1 MKNYI
6 YNISLSLGLLVDTF
20 TSHLN
25 SGDRHVFCKAI
36 TLGSVSYLDGEGE
49 SLSSSSL
56 REREKRRST
65 VDTFTSHLN
74 SGDCHTLCKA
84 ITLGSVSS
92 YLDGEGKSLSSSSW
106 TPVRG
111 GEKGKSTDS
120 LSLFLSLLLFIF
132 NPFQQFSHLWIHC
145 RLERLNLKSTWLGC
159 LTK

>member
-74 SGDCHTLCKA
+74 SGDRHALCKA
-84 ITLGSVSS
+84 ITLGSVS
-92 YLDGEGKSLSSSSW
+92 YLDGEGESLSSSSL
-106 TPVRG
+106 TPLREREKRSTVVSLSYIHVSTHMYLLQY
-111 GEKGKSTDS
+111 GENYIYNIS
-120 LSLFLSLLLFIF
+120 LSL
-132 NPFQQFSHLWIHC
+132 
-145 RLERLNLKSTWLGC
+145 
-159 LTK
+159 